1 MVLALAL
8 LLQSHDCNH
17 DLSGYVSRF
26 SYIADG
32 WQGDQKLV
40 PGQQDTKVGS

>member
-1 MVLALAL
+1 MVLALL
-8 LLQSHDCNH
+8 LLLHSHDCSH
-17 DLSGYVSRF
+17 DLSGYVSQF

-40 PGQQDTKVGS
+40 LGQQDIEVGS